1 MFLHKHMT
9 KADIVNEISQK
20 TGIEKATVLAT
31 VEAFMETV
39 KDSLAG
45 GNEVFLRGFGSFILK
60 KRATKTA
67 RNISKKTTIII
78 PEHHIPAFKPA
89 KVFLQSIKD

>member
-1 MFLHKHMT
+1 MLYKHMT

>member
-1 MFLHKHMT
+1 MT

-67 RNISKKTTIII
+67 RNISKKTTIMI